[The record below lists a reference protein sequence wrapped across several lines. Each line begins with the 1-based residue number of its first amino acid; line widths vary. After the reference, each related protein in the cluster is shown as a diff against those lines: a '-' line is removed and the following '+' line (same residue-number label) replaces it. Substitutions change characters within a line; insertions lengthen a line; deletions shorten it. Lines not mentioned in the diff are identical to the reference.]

1 MQSKNA
7 LEDMKGLKR
16 EKSFELYEYKERN
29 LKKKLT
35 ISDINIISRFADN
48 STSLKQI
55 DEELE
60 ERSS

>member
-1 MQSKNA
+1 
-7 LEDMKGLKR
+7 MKGLKR